1 MSRCPHNLTFLLT
14 AGLAGLILLLSG
26 VAVAM
31 EPALKLLPWP
41 QHLDYLTG
49 EVRLGP
55 PEIAPDSS
63 KSPKAALALDYLVRA
78 LPTSGPVLPVRLGC
92 LDEGTGNQWLQP
104 DEAAFLKAAETSEEA
119 YVLRLDAS
127 GATLVGKSAQ
137 GLLWAAQTLVQ
148 IAKSVDERAPAL
160 AIRDWPTLEW
170 RCLSPTMTWYS
181 GWNRLEGYDLCNWTL
196 DEWKWLVD
204 WSVEQKINCWA
215 MCLYGFWPF
224 TLEGFEESVLDVES
238 FFFDPATEQKTA
250 YQFVHRNIKREFLPE
265 LLAYAEERG
274 VKVYAYIGKNSF
286 NGGYIIRHPEANA
299 GGAAEALPFEPG
311 VAEYWDAFIGR
322 LLECGFDGFVFEDP
336 EAYHVPNGN
345 LGCWETFWK
354 PWAEEYGYSSPAE
367 TDANKPPLGVHVEY
381 YTWLFRQFDKSIQR
395 HAKRLGKEPEL
406 YLISHFL
413 LSRILGEAGSEEKA
427 QEWLRLVDE
436 KQGHPVKYIVA
447 EGTEPRFVD
456 LLGPDR
462 VASLGGRGGSCL
474 CAWRRMT
481 GVNSNAVGGPMGAS
495 VDWERDCQRRV
506 ARAGGFGAMAY
517 TFEWRSNEI
526 YGYIGAQ
533 HLWNPVGVPGLNNED
548 QVGFLDWACRIHYG
562 DKVGAL
568 VAKALDSSANVNDAM
583 VLVEIHGSQYPETG
597 RALHRDY
604 QLLAAQADEV
614 LALAFEAYRDFTGRE
629 PNLEAP
635 DYQPEAFHWAG
646 PDAIQDKL
654 FKAESLRWLCVELKR
669 AQVLCEAALAH
680 RKAASLAA
688 QGATPEQVIPLL
700 EQCVELARANQRLY
714 QLNFDDDYNWNDGLS
729 VNLTE
734 RFEALLALAKP
745 QPSVE
750 MLISELGPADPLPW
764 EKLTDMLPTPDAGPG
779 LRLKAKLGLNSL
791 RSYQCHGVVYSVL
804 AEVAGDWRLLFRRTI
819 GKNATDWEEWDIP
832 LPAGTTAVRLLT
844 DSYTRA
850 QARASLP
857 FDWALWGDVELV
869 RVGAEGDRILVAHLI
884 DSLDK
889 VQRFVVM
896 DSDGLVR
903 SFDGSEVDSTG
914 AEIRRLAPGLVQQL
928 RAGEGADWQWVDG
941 YTPDSQPSAPHA
953 SPYPSYAGN
962 FSSWWG
968 YARELGEVTWAT
980 APVPEAKRTAFVFI
994 GGTDYTPGTAELLV
1008 NGQRALGLTTGSS
1021 RDALWREGEVELRYF
1036 HKADTRDERIT
1047 YGLSGVFVLVLPAEL
1062 LQTGQP
1068 VELTV
1073 RVLTEGQS
1081 WFMLHGIEQPLAKAD
1096 GVTPPPGADAVFTAF
1111 TPRAEGKWG
1120 LTGLEWELPNSLGLS
1135 LH

>member
-1 MSRCPHNLTFLLT
+1 MP
-14 AGLAGLILLLSG
+14 I
-26 VAVAM
+26 
-31 EPALKLLPWP
+31 
-41 QHLDYLTG
+41 
-49 EVRLGP
+49 
-55 PEIAPDSS
+55 
-63 KSPKAALALDYLVRA
+63 
-78 LPTSGPVLPVRLGC
+78 SGPALPVRLGC
-92 LDEGTGNQWLQP
+92 LEEGTGDQWLQP
-104 DEAAFLKAAETSEEA
+104 DETTFLQAADTSEEA

-127 GATLVGKSAQ
+127 GATLVGKNTQ

-224 TLEGFEESVLDVES
+224 TLDGFEESILDVES
-238 FFFDPATEQKTA
+238 FYFDPATGEKTP

-381 YTWLFRQFDKSIQR
+381 YTWLFRQFDESIQR
-395 HAKRLGKEPEL
+395 HAKRLGREPEL

-427 QEWLRLVDE
+427 REWLKLVDE

-447 EGTEPRFVD
+447 EGTEPRFVE
-456 LLGPDR
+456 LLGQDR

-533 HLWNPVGVPGLNNED
+533 HLWNPIGVPGIDNED
-548 QVGFLDWACRIHYG
+548 QTGFLDWAYRVHYG
-562 DKVGAL
+562 DKAGAL
-568 VAKALDSSANVNDAM
+568 VAKALDTSANVNDAM
-583 VLVEIHGSQYPETG
+583 VLEEVHGSQYPETG

-604 QLLAAQADEV
+604 QLLAAQADEA
-614 LALAFEAYRDFTGRE
+614 LALAYEAYRDFTGRE

-646 PDAIQDKL
+646 PDDTEDKL

-688 QGATPEQVIPLL
+688 KGAASSRIDSTTRAMRSPGADQPTALPGQLRGRLQLERWPLGKPD
-700 EQCVELARANQRLY
+700 RAFR
-714 QLNFDDDYNWNDGLS
+714 G
-729 VNLTE
+729 VTGTCE
-734 RFEALLALAKP
+734 
-745 QPSVE
+745 
-750 MLISELGPADPLPW
+750 GPAGGRDADLGAWPLRSAAMGETHRPAADT
-764 EKLTDMLPTPDAGPG
+764 EPGPG
-779 LRLKAKLGLNSL
+779 LRLELKLGLNSL

-804 AEVAGDWRLLFRRTI
+804 AQVGGDWRLLFRRTV
-819 GKNATDWEEWDIP
+819 GKNATDWEPWEIS
-832 LPAGTTAVRLLT
+832 LPEGTTAVRLET

-869 RVGAEGDRILVAHLI
+869 RVDAAGDRTLVAQLA

-903 SFDGSEVDSTG
+903 PFDGPEVDSTG
-914 AEIRRLAPGLVQQL
+914 AEVRNLAPGLVQQL
-928 RAGEGADWQWVDG
+928 RASEGATWQWVDG
-941 YTPDSQPSAPHA
+941 YTTESEPGAPHA
-953 SPYPSYAGN
+953 SPYPSYAGT

-1008 NGQRALGLTTGSS
+1008 NGQRALGFTTGSS

-1081 WFMLHGIEQPLAKAD
+1081 WFMLHGIEQPLARAD
-1096 GVTPPPGADAVFTAF
+1096 GVSPPAGAKAVLTAF

-1120 LTGLEWELPNSLGLS
+1120 VTGLEWELPN
-1135 LH
+1135 